1 MTRWQEPLKHI
12 PIAQRTKETFQRKAP
27 PRDNCQMLIRPNFF
41 WLQDWLQGHPNQEG
55 YYYDCLI
62 ADFVVMKK
70 DAIKSKNSVSSN

>member
-41 WLQDWLQGHPNQEG
+41 WRNLWIDYKVIQ
-55 YYYDCLI
+55 
-62 ADFVVMKK
+62 
-70 DAIKSKNSVSSN
+70 IKRDTTTTAW